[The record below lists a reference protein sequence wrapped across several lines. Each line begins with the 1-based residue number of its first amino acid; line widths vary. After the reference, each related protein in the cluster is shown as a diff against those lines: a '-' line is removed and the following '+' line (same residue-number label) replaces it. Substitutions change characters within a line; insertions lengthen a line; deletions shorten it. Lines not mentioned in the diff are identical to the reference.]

1 MLTKPKKL
9 TAENKRHK
17 AVQLITIIKEKVSAL
32 KHGYVADEELDKLE
46 ELVKTMK

>member
-1 MLTKPKKL
+1 MPKKPKEDNAKQ
-9 TAENKRHK
+9 RR
-17 AVQLITIIKEKVSAL
+17 AVQLIDEIKKKVSAL